1 MLGCSSR
8 DTYAKVMDF
17 FIYQAVTIKKHQK
30 NDNII
35 FELIFAFVVQVFNKC
50 KKSN

>member
-1 MLGCSSR
+1 MLGCSCR

-17 FIYQAVTIKKHQK
+17 FIYGAMTIKKRQK

-35 FELIFAFVVQVFNKC
+35 FELIFAFVVQITC
-50 KKSN
+50 KK